1 MATCTASLALR
12 RRSGWR
18 PITLTLFTAAL
29 LAATAPAQAITW
41 LCSLSEEAD
50 RLICLADVDLLDD
63 AVGASG
69 QGAAAEPVMHR
80 GNRYP
85 LDPRLVFT
93 VDLWSPPT
101 EMERV
106 QLLAQSTICFRSPG
120 CTVTLSPVTWL
131 VAGLSR
137 LPVAMRR

>member
-1 MATCTASLALR
+1 MTTRTASQAR
-12 RRSGWR
+12 CRRSSWR
-18 PITLTLFTAAL
+18 LATVALGAGVL
-29 LAATAPAQAITW
+29 LAAAAPAQATAW
-41 LCSLSEEAD
+41 LCSLSEQVD
-50 RLICLADVDLLDD
+50 RLICLADVDLLDE
-63 AVGASG
+63 AVATG
-69 QGAAAEPVMHR
+69 QDAAAAPVMHR

-120 CTVTLSPVTWL
+120 CTVTLSPLTWIS
-131 VAGLSR
+131 AGLSR
-137 LPVAMRR
+137 MPVTLRR